1 LYHIQ
6 FGYIMKSW
14 NLSIRFIALFF
25 CFNHL
30 SATAQMKS
38 CCEPDS
44 VKLVST
50 IKQSKGTLRMIKI
63 LDSINRNANPEDFYV
78 MNTQRAASFKKKLAT
93 EKDPNKRLN
102 FYFQYSVE
110 SLNAGNTDEAIGVLS
125 QVINTMKITQENFT
139 PQYKLFFDQLA
150 IAYMRK
156 GELENCAANHNPQ
169 SCIIPIQGNGIHQL
183 TSGSERAI
191 EMYKIILNKFPDD
204 LQSRYLLNIAYMTLG
219 KYPADVPKQW
229 LIESDV
235 FNQNNS
241 GNIVLKDIAGKK
253 GVDMNGISGGCV
265 VDDLDNDGLLDI
277 MATSYG
283 LSDQIRYMHQ
293 MKDGTFKTETTSSG
307 LVGITGG
314 LNMIHADYNNDGF
327 KDIVV
332 LRGGWWGKNAKFPF
346 SLLKNNGNNTF
357 EDVTIELG
365 LYSPA
370 PTQSAAWG
378 DFNND
383 GWIDLFVAHENYPCQ
398 LFINEKGKFKDVA
411 KKYGLNI
418 TTFAKGCVWGD
429 INNDGFPDL
438 YLSALG
444 APNKLWLN
452 KPGAT
457 AGERTFEDISKA
469 AGVEEPIYSFPTW
482 FFDFDN
488 DGYLDLFVSGYDT
501 KRFSEVGG
509 DAARDML
516 NMPALGELPR
526 LYHNNGNNTF
536 TDVSAAYGVNHVNYA
551 MGCNFGDID
560 NDGWLDY
567 YLGTGAPE
575 FTTIVPNKLYRN
587 IAGKKFEDITYA
599 TNTGHIQK
607 GHAVAFADID
617 NDGDQDIYEVMGGA
631 VEGDRFRNV
640 LFENTSATGNHWVK
654 LKLQGVTANRAA
666 IGARVRIKVKMP
678 DGGFQNFYHTVCTG
692 ASFGSQT
699 LTVQAGLGKATGIEE
714 IEIEWPN
721 AKQTKDT
728 ITGVTMDSELNIKEG
743 VGKL

>member
-1 LYHIQ
+1 MKLYCH
-6 FGYIMKSW
+6 FTAS
-14 NLSIRFIALFF
+14 LFLFFIASSF
-25 CFNHL
+25 

-44 VKLVST
+44 VKLVS
-50 IKQSKGTLRMIKI
+50 IVKQSKGTLKMIKI
-63 LDSINRNANPEDFYV
+63 LDSINRNANPDDFYV

-102 FYFQYSVE
+102 LYFQYSVE

-125 QVINTMKITQENFT
+125 QVINAMKITQENFT

-191 EMYKIILNKFPDD
+191 EIYKIILNKFPDD
-204 LQSRYLLNIAYMTLG
+204 LQSRYLLNVAYMTLG
-219 KYPADVPKQW
+219 KYPAEVPKQW
-229 LIESDV
+229 LIESGV

-398 LFINEKGKFKDVA
+398 LFINEKGKFKEVA

-587 IAGKKFEDITYA
+587 VAGKKFEDITYA

-617 NDGDQDIYEVMGGA
+617 NDGDQDIYAVMGGA

-666 IGARVRIKVKMP
+666 IGARVRIKVKMH
-678 DGGFQNFYHTVCTG
+678 DGSFQNFYHTVCTG

-721 AKQTKDT
+721 TKQTKET
-728 ITGVTMDSELNIKEG
+728 ITDVAMDSELNIKEG